1 MDRRARTRK
10 LIELGGLVQKS
21 GLATITNDD
30 RALILGALIFVAKHL
45 EGLGAKDKWTRWR
58 AMGQEEMAL
67 PAKNISADSSAL
79 SQAQWCDLKSNL

>member
-1 MDRRARTRK
+1 MDRRERTRK

-45 EGLGAKDKWTRWR
+45 EDPSSQDNRTRWR
-58 AMGQEEMAL
+58 AMGEEEMAFA
-67 PAKNISADSSAL
+67 AKNKPAS
-79 SQAQWCDLKSNL
+79 

>member
-30 RALILGALIFVAKHL
+30 RALILGALIFVAKLL
-45 EGLGAKDKWTRWR
+45 EDPGAQDKRTRWR
-58 AMGQEEMAL
+58 AMGEEQMAFA
-67 PAKNISADSSAL
+67 AKNKPAS
-79 SQAQWCDLKSNL
+79 